1 MENNIRKPDEYFNDV
16 LIGSNRNI
24 ETSNE
29 QDDDIEKAISQ
40 SLQDYNEDFERQCQE
55 KVIENQIQEILQQ
68 EYDEKKL
75 MIKTRR
81 EMLEPLIIRLL
92 RIDTTKR
99 YTNIIENFIN
109 SGNAISKEEY
119 DSLIKFIGKPSL
131 ISLIND
137 CIPHE

>member
-137 CIPHE
+137 CILHE

>member
-68 EYDEKKL
+68 EHDEKKL
-75 MIKTRR
+75 MIETRR

-137 CIPHE
+137 CILHE